1 MTNRRAFLGCSSAAL
16 VYATLPSTTWAQ
28 SFPDRPIH
36 FVVPLAPGGAADL
49 LARLVG
55 QRLSERLGQ
64 PVIVEMRPGGG
75 TVIGTS
81 LVARAPADGY
91 TLLFVA
97 NSLVINAK
105 LRSKLP
111 YDGMKAFEPVAMMV
125 SSPQVLA
132 VNVTSP
138 FHTLRDWLNA
148 ARARPGV
155 LSLSSLGPDTTQHM
169 AAEMLQHTT
178 GIQLVYAPFSGG
190 ALAVNAVLG
199 GHVDTVLGNLA
210 EMSSHIEAG
219 RLHPLAVTTRTRLN
233 TLPLVPTIAES
244 GYPDYQA
251 MAWFG
256 VAAPAG
262 TPRDVVKLLDAGI
275 RSAMNDKE
283 IRQQLMTFGLQPDYL
298 GPADFGVHISQQY
311 EHYAQIIDEAHIEI
325 L

>member
-1 MTNRRAFLGCSSAAL
+1 MRPCYAQRCLQLHERRPFLTSRFISL
-16 VYATLPSTTWAQ
+16 FLW
-28 SFPDRPIH
+28 RR
-36 FVVPLAPGGAADL
+36 GGAADL

-55 QRLSERLGQ
+55 QHLSQRLGQ
-64 PVIVEMRPGGG
+64 SVIVEMRPGGG

-105 LRSKLP
+105 LRSKLS

-132 VNVTSP
+132 VNAASP
-138 FHTLRDWLNA
+138 FHTFRDWLNA
-148 ARARPGV
+148 ARARPGA

-178 GIQLVYAPFSGG
+178 AIQLIYAPFSGG
-190 ALAVNAVLG
+190 SLAVNAVLG

-219 RLHPLAVTTRTRLN
+219 RLHPLAVTTRARLN
-233 TLPLVPTIAES
+233 ALPLVPTIAES
-244 GYPDYQA
+244 GYPGYEA

-256 VAAPAG
+256 IAAPTG
-262 TPRDVVKLLDAGI
+262 TPREVVRLLDDGVK
-275 RSAMNDKE
+275 SAMNDAD
-283 IRQQLMTFGLQPDYL
+283 ICHQLAIFGLQPAYL
-298 GPADFGVHISQQY
+298 GSTDFAAHISQQY
-311 EHYAQIIDEAHIEI
+311 DYYGRIIDDAHIEI